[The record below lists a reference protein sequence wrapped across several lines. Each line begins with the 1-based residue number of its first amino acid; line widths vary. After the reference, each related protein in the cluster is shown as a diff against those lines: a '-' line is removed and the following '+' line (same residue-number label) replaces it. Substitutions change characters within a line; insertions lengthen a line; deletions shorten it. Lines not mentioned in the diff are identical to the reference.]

1 MDYGSHFIYL
11 FIYLFIIALSSVLV
25 RGIDVYRVCWRVDR
39 SFVRQRPL
47 AINFPPPAVCG
58 YGGVT
63 DACVRVG
70 EMMHGGPLPPSP
82 FIICQGRHAKAERAV
97 TANTARLRRH
107 RTGLRWLLLKLIRR
121 NAFLVFF
128 FLIVHNPRRADRVH
142 FEQMSSSPPC
152 HAVLSHPI
160 PNTSSYMTP
169 TGRWRCLAR

>member
-1 MDYGSHFIYL
+1 MPDELGWIVAVIL
-11 FIYLFIIALSSVLV
+11 FIYLSIYYCCIIIGA
-25 RGIDVYRVCWRVDR
+25 RARYRCLQGLWRVGR
-39 SFVRQRPL
+39 SFVRQRPP

-82 FIICQGRHAKAERAV
+82 FIICQGRHAKAGRAV

-121 NAFLVFF
+121 NAFLFF
-128 FLIVHNPRRADRVH
+128 FNR
-142 FEQMSSSPPC
+142 S
-152 HAVLSHPI
+152 
-160 PNTSSYMTP
+160 
-169 TGRWRCLAR
+169 